1 MVGRRAST
9 TNNVEDV
16 VGITSKAPVF
26 SGNHSNDLTIW
37 EMKMSANLMEKGL
50 DPCLDPSFETK
61 LDDIVSK
68 YTILG
73 HGKKS
78 NQVLLRSLS
87 QEKTQHDCLL
97 KLITTRQRNV

>member
-1 MVGRRAST
+1 MLKMSWELLQKRLSLVA
-9 TNNVEDV
+9 
-16 VGITSKAPVF
+16 ITAMIGP
-26 SGNHSNDLTIW
+26 SG
-37 EMKMSANLMEKGL
+37 MSANLMEKGL